1 LSLRSAYRWLARWHG
16 LTAHVRTRLH
26 MVATPPGK
34 AGGPP
39 DLLSLGHLAA
49 AFRNAACP
57 IAAFQLHFQLP
68 VTG

>member
-1 LSLRSAYRWLARWHG
+1 
-16 LTAHVRTRLH
+16 